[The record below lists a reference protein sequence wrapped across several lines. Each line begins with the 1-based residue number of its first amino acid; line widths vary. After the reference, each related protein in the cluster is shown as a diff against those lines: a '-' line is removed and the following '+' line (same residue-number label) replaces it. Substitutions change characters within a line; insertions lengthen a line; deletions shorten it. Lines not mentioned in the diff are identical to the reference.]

1 MAELKDA
8 KKTKRLAPVVD
19 RCLLDL
25 ETDDDL
31 PEPEF
36 DPYAGR
42 LFGDQLDY
50 DDSEDSEYDSV
61 GGHGL
66 FSF

>member
-8 KKTKRLAPVVD
+8 KKTKKMAPVVD

-25 ETDDDL
+25 ETDDA

-50 DDSEDSEYDSV
+50 ELDDSDFDTL
-61 GGHGL
+61 GGHGV
-66 FSF
+66 FDF

>member
-1 MAELKDA
+1 MIEPKDA
-8 KKTKRLAPVVD
+8 KKTNKFAPAVD

-50 DDSEDSEYDSV
+50 DESEDSEYEV
-61 GGHGL
+61 AGGRGL

>member
-1 MAELKDA
+1 MAEPKDA
-8 KKTKRLAPVVD
+8 KKTKRIAPVVD

-25 ETDDDL
+25 ETDDVL
-31 PEPEF
+31 EPEF

-42 LFGDQLDY
+42 FFGDQLDY
-50 DDSEDSEYDSV
+50 DSEDTDLDVV

-66 FSF
+66 FNF